1 MFDFGWQEFLVIAF
15 VLVLVVGPKDLPKV
29 LKTVTKYIRNMRQ
42 MASEFHRGIEKMA
55 DEADL
60 KDSFNELKNNNID
73 KTIQS
78 HLDPDNEVT
87 KALQQAKDSAD
98 LANETNKVKET
109 LKKHYPKVE
118 NLVLLKVN
126 AFNLEHLL
134 WEQASNGDM
143 YPHLYSPLDIK
154 NVVDEFEL
162 TLDDSGI
169 HILPEILKEYQFSR
183 PR

>member
-42 MASEFHRGIEKMA
+42 MASEFHRGIENMA

-109 LKKHYPKVE
+109 LKTTAEDSLKDE
-118 NLVLLKVN
+118 N
-126 AFNLEHLL
+126 NLESQPNKNI
-134 WEQASNGDM
+134 EVSNNEDNM
-143 YPHLYSPLDIK
+143 SSTKL
-154 NVVDEFEL
+154 
-162 TLDDSGI
+162 
-169 HILPEILKEYQFSR
+169 
-183 PR
+183 

>member
-42 MASEFHRGIEKMA
+42 MASEFHRGIENMA

-60 KDSFNELKNNNID
+60 KDSFNELKNKNID

-109 LKKHYPKVE
+109 LKTTAEDSLKDE
-118 NLVLLKVN
+118 N
-126 AFNLEHLL
+126 NLES
-134 WEQASNGDM
+134 QPN
-143 YPHLYSPLDIK
+143 K
-154 NVVDEFEL
+154 N
-162 TLDDSGI
+162 I
-169 HILPEILKEYQFSR
+169 EISKNEDNMSSTKL
-183 PR
+183 

>member
-60 KDSFNELKNNNID
+60 KDVKQSFNDIKNKNFD

-78 HLDPDNEVT
+78 HLDPKNEVT
-87 KALQQAKDSAD
+87 KALEQAKKSAD
-98 LANETNKVKET
+98 LANEQKSVEDT
-109 LKKHYPKVE
+109 LKNIAKENTEDSKNNNEKNKKKTQKGNEDNLSSAKV
-118 NLVLLKVN
+118 
-126 AFNLEHLL
+126 
-134 WEQASNGDM
+134 
-143 YPHLYSPLDIK
+143 
-154 NVVDEFEL
+154 
-162 TLDDSGI
+162 
-169 HILPEILKEYQFSR
+169 
-183 PR
+183 

>member
-55 DEADL
+55 DESDL
-60 KDSFNELKNNNID
+60 KESFNELKNNNID

-109 LKKHYPKVE
+109 LKTTAE
-118 NLVLLKVN
+118 DSLKDED
-126 AFNLEHLL
+126 NLE
-134 WEQASNGDM
+134 
-143 YPHLYSPLDIK
+143 
-154 NVVDEFEL
+154 
-162 TLDDSGI
+162 
-169 HILPEILKEYQFSR
+169 LPRRLGNMEKVMKEKTTKDNHKKDKMSSSKL
-183 PR
+183 

>member
-73 KTIQS
+73 KNIQS
-78 HLDPDNEVT
+78 HLDT

-109 LKKHYPKVE
+109 LKTTAEDSLKDE
-118 NLVLLKVN
+118 N
-126 AFNLEHLL
+126 NLES
-134 WEQASNGDM
+134 QPN
-143 YPHLYSPLDIK
+143 K
-154 NVVDEFEL
+154 N
-162 TLDDSGI
+162 I
-169 HILPEILKEYQFSR
+169 EISKNEDNMSSSKL
-183 PR
+183 

>member
-1 MFDFGWQEFLVIAF
+1 
-15 VLVLVVGPKDLPKV
+15 
-29 LKTVTKYIRNMRQ
+29 
-42 MASEFHRGIEKMA
+42 MASEFHRGIENMA

-109 LKKHYPKVE
+109 LKTTAEDSLKDE
-118 NLVLLKVN
+118 N
-126 AFNLEHLL
+126 NLESQPNKNI
-134 WEQASNGDM
+134 EISKNEDNISSNK
-143 YPHLYSPLDIK
+143 L
-154 NVVDEFEL
+154 
-162 TLDDSGI
+162 
-169 HILPEILKEYQFSR
+169 
-183 PR
+183 

>member
-42 MASEFHRGIEKMA
+42 MASEFHRGIENMA

-78 HLDPDNEVT
+78 HLDPNNEVT

-109 LKKHYPKVE
+109 LKTTAEDSLKDE
-118 NLVLLKVN
+118 N
-126 AFNLEHLL
+126 NLES
-134 WEQASNGDM
+134 QPN
-143 YPHLYSPLDIK
+143 K
-154 NVVDEFEL
+154 N
-162 TLDDSGI
+162 I
-169 HILPEILKEYQFSR
+169 EISKNEDNMSSTKL
-183 PR
+183 

>member
-55 DEADL
+55 DESDL

-109 LKKHYPKVE
+109 LKTTAE
-118 NLVLLKVN
+118 DSLKDEK
-126 AFNLEHLL
+126 NLES
-134 WEQASNGDM
+134 QPN
-143 YPHLYSPLDIK
+143 K
-154 NVVDEFEL
+154 N
-162 TLDDSGI
+162 I
-169 HILPEILKEYQFSR
+169 EISKNEDNMSSTKL
-183 PR
+183 

>member
-29 LKTVTKYIRNMRQ
+29 LKTVTKYIRNMRH

-55 DEADL
+55 DESDL

-109 LKKHYPKVE
+109 LKTTAEDSLKDE
-118 NLVLLKVN
+118 N
-126 AFNLEHLL
+126 NLES
-134 WEQASNGDM
+134 QPN
-143 YPHLYSPLDIK
+143 K
-154 NVVDEFEL
+154 N
-162 TLDDSGI
+162 I
-169 HILPEILKEYQFSR
+169 EISKNEDNMSSTKL
-183 PR
+183 

>member
-42 MASEFHRGIEKMA
+42 MASEFHRGIENMA

-109 LKKHYPKVE
+109 LKTTAEDSLKDE
-118 NLVLLKVN
+118 N
-126 AFNLEHLL
+126 NLES
-134 WEQASNGDM
+134 QTNKKIKISNNEDNM
-143 YPHLYSPLDIK
+143 SSTKL
-154 NVVDEFEL
+154 
-162 TLDDSGI
+162 
-169 HILPEILKEYQFSR
+169 
-183 PR
+183 

>member
-42 MASEFHRGIEKMA
+42 MASEFHRGIENMA

-87 KALQQAKDSAD
+87 KSLQQAKDSAD

-109 LKKHYPKVE
+109 LKTTAEDSLKDE
-118 NLVLLKVN
+118 N
-126 AFNLEHLL
+126 NLES
-134 WEQASNGDM
+134 QPN
-143 YPHLYSPLDIK
+143 K
-154 NVVDEFEL
+154 NM
-162 TLDDSGI
+162 
-169 HILPEILKEYQFSR
+169 EISKNEDNMSSTKL
-183 PR
+183 

>member
-42 MASEFHRGIEKMA
+42 MASEFHRGIENMA

-109 LKKHYPKVE
+109 LKTTAEDSLKDE
-118 NLVLLKVN
+118 N
-126 AFNLEHLL
+126 NLESQPNKNI
-134 WEQASNGDM
+134 EISNNEDNM
-143 YPHLYSPLDIK
+143 SSTKL
-154 NVVDEFEL
+154 
-162 TLDDSGI
+162 
-169 HILPEILKEYQFSR
+169 
-183 PR
+183 

>member
-42 MASEFHRGIEKMA
+42 MASEFHRGIENMA

-109 LKKHYPKVE
+109 LKTTAEDSLKDE
-118 NLVLLKVN
+118 N
-126 AFNLEHLL
+126 NLESQPNKNI
-134 WEQASNGDM
+134 EISNNADNM
-143 YPHLYSPLDIK
+143 SSTK
-154 NVVDEFEL
+154 
-162 TLDDSGI
+162 S
-169 HILPEILKEYQFSR
+169 
-183 PR
+183 

>member
-55 DEADL
+55 DESDL
-60 KDSFNELKNNNID
+60 KDSFDELKNNNID

-78 HLDPDNEVT
+78 HLDPGNEVT

-109 LKKHYPKVE
+109 LKTTAE
-118 NLVLLKVN
+118 DSLKDDN
-126 AFNLEHLL
+126 NLESQPNKDI
-134 WEQASNGDM
+134 EISNNEDNM
-143 YPHLYSPLDIK
+143 SSTKL
-154 NVVDEFEL
+154 
-162 TLDDSGI
+162 
-169 HILPEILKEYQFSR
+169 
-183 PR
+183 

>member
-42 MASEFHRGIEKMA
+42 MASEFHRGIENMA

-109 LKKHYPKVE
+109 LKTTAEDSLKDE
-118 NLVLLKVN
+118 N
-126 AFNLEHLL
+126 NLETQPNKNI
-134 WEQASNGDM
+134 EISKNEDNMSSNK
-143 YPHLYSPLDIK
+143 L
-154 NVVDEFEL
+154 
-162 TLDDSGI
+162 
-169 HILPEILKEYQFSR
+169 
-183 PR
+183 

>member
-55 DEADL
+55 DESDL
-60 KDSFNELKNNNID
+60 KDSFDELKNNNID

-98 LANETNKVKET
+98 FANETNKVKET
-109 LKKHYPKVE
+109 LKTVAEDSLKDE
-118 NLVLLKVN
+118 N
-126 AFNLEHLL
+126 NLES
-134 WEQASNGDM
+134 EPNKNIKISNNEDNM
-143 YPHLYSPLDIK
+143 SSTKL
-154 NVVDEFEL
+154 
-162 TLDDSGI
+162 
-169 HILPEILKEYQFSR
+169 
-183 PR
+183 

>member
-42 MASEFHRGIEKMA
+42 MASEFHRGIENMA

-60 KDSFNELKNNNID
+60 KDSFNELKNNNIN

-109 LKKHYPKVE
+109 LKTTAEDSLKDE
-118 NLVLLKVN
+118 N
-126 AFNLEHLL
+126 NLET
-134 WEQASNGDM
+134 QPN
-143 YPHLYSPLDIK
+143 K
-154 NVVDEFEL
+154 N
-162 TLDDSGI
+162 I
-169 HILPEILKEYQFSR
+169 EISKNEDNMSSTKL
-183 PR
+183 

>member
-29 LKTVTKYIRNMRQ
+29 LKTVTKYVRNMRQ

-60 KDSFNELKNNNID
+60 KDVKQSFNEIKNKNFD

-78 HLDPDNEVT
+78 HLDPENEVT

-98 LANETNKVKET
+98 LANETKNVEET
-109 LKKHYPKVE
+109 LKTVANESLDNRNTSNNSKEK
-118 NLVLLKVN
+118 NKT
-126 AFNLEHLL
+126 
-134 WEQASNGDM
+134 ASN
-143 YPHLYSPLDIK
+143 
-154 NVVDEFEL
+154 NDEDNL
-162 TLDDSGI
+162 SSAKL
-169 HILPEILKEYQFSR
+169 
-183 PR
+183 

>member
-109 LKKHYPKVE
+109 LKTTAEDSLKDE
-118 NLVLLKVN
+118 N
-126 AFNLEHLL
+126 NLPDMLIVDGGKGQIS
-134 WEQASNGDM
+134 QANNVIRE
-143 YPHLYSPLDIK
+143 LDIK
-154 NVVDEFEL
+154 Y
-162 TLDDSGI
+162 I
-169 HILPEILKEYQFSR
+169 IILIIMLN
-183 PR
+183 

>member
-60 KDSFNELKNNNID
+60 KDVKQSFNDIKNKNFD

-78 HLDPDNEVT
+78 HLDPENEVT
-87 KALQQAKDSAD
+87 KALQQAKKSAD
-98 LANETNKVKET
+98 LANEKKGVEDT
-109 LKKHYPKVE
+109 LKKIAKE
-118 NLVLLKVN
+118 NTEDTENNNEKN
-126 AFNLEHLL
+126 KKKTQKDSEDNLSS
-134 WEQASNGDM
+134 AK
-143 YPHLYSPLDIK
+143 I
-154 NVVDEFEL
+154 
-162 TLDDSGI
+162 
-169 HILPEILKEYQFSR
+169 
-183 PR
+183 

>member
-42 MASEFHRGIEKMA
+42 MASEFHRGIENMA

-109 LKKHYPKVE
+109 LKTTAE
-118 NLVLLKVN
+118 DSLKDDN
-126 AFNLEHLL
+126 NLESQPNKNI
-134 WEQASNGDM
+134 EISNNEDNM
-143 YPHLYSPLDIK
+143 SSTKL
-154 NVVDEFEL
+154 
-162 TLDDSGI
+162 
-169 HILPEILKEYQFSR
+169 
-183 PR
+183 

>member
-42 MASEFHRGIEKMA
+42 MASEFHRGIENMA

-60 KDSFNELKNNNID
+60 KNSFNELKNNNID

-109 LKKHYPKVE
+109 LKTTAEDSLKDE
-118 NLVLLKVN
+118 N
-126 AFNLEHLL
+126 NLES
-134 WEQASNGDM
+134 QPN
-143 YPHLYSPLDIK
+143 K
-154 NVVDEFEL
+154 N
-162 TLDDSGI
+162 I
-169 HILPEILKEYQFSR
+169 EISKNEDNMSSTKL
-183 PR
+183 